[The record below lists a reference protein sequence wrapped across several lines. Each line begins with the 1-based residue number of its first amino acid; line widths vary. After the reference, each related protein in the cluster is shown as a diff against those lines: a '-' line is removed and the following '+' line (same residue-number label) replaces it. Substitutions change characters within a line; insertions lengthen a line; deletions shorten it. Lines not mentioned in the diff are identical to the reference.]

1 MQYTTVKPS
10 KTKAEPLI
18 GEPENRPL
26 GVLIP
31 THTHT
36 HRQGALQ
43 TDRQT
48 RDRQTDRK
56 RNIPTDR
63 QGSGQTDIQNRQAR
77 AYTVDRQRNRQP
89 GRQIYKGID
98 RQTDK
103 G

>member
-1 MQYTTVKPS
+1 MHYTTVKPS

-18 GEPENRPL
+18 GEPKIRPL

-36 HRQGALQ
+36 
-43 TDRQT
+43 QT
-48 RDRQTDRK
+48 R
-56 RNIPTDR
+56 
-63 QGSGQTDIQNRQAR
+63 GST
-77 AYTVDRQRNRQP
+77 
-89 GRQIYKGID
+89 D